1 MIKLIFDFLFGLLTL
16 ISLFP
21 AFILISLIVF
31 INDFRNPFYITNRVG
46 KNFKIFKMIKFRSMI
61 VDAEKTK
68 VFSTKADDKRITF
81 SGKILRKFKLDEVPQ
96 LINILRFEMSF
107 VGPRPNVEYEVN
119 QYNNFEKNLLRVRPG
134 ITDLASI
141 IFSDEAEILKNSRD
155 PNRDYSLL
163 IRPWKSA
170 LGNIYIQNQNLFLDL
185 KIIFYTIL
193 NFLNRK
199 LVLKKIS
206 QFVLDKTGDKKLSE
220 ICLREKDLV
229 NYIDDK

>member
-1 MIKLIFDFLFGLLTL
+1 MIKLFFDFLFCLLTL
-16 ISLFP
+16 IFLFP
-21 AFILISLIVF
+21 AFILISFLVF

-68 VFSTKADDKRITF
+68 VFSTKADDERITF

-229 NYIDDK
+229 NYIHDK

>member
-1 MIKLIFDFLFGLLTL
+1 M
-16 ISLFP
+16 
-21 AFILISLIVF
+21 
-31 INDFRNPFYITNRVG
+31 
-46 KNFKIFKMIKFRSMI
+46 
-61 VDAEKTK
+61 
-68 VFSTKADDKRITF
+68 
-81 SGKILRKFKLDEVPQ
+81 
-96 LINILRFEMSF
+96 
-107 VGPRPNVEYEVN
+107 
-119 QYNNFEKNLLRVRPG
+119 
-134 ITDLASI
+134 
-141 IFSDEAEILKNSRD
+141 
-155 PNRDYSLL
+155 LL
-163 IRPWKSA
+163 ISA